1 MIIWEDDFLDDGI
14 VMIVLTMI
22 SRIFMNS
29 MMTSMIE
36 IFTQVLEEELHLP
49 FSLVS
54 GHIHELQVGYII
66 FV

>member
-1 MIIWEDDFLDDGI
+1 
-14 VMIVLTMI
+14 MIVVLIMI
-22 SRIFMNS
+22 SRTFMNII
-29 MMTSMIE
+29 MTSIVE
-36 IFTQVLEEELHLP
+36 LFAQVLEEELHLP